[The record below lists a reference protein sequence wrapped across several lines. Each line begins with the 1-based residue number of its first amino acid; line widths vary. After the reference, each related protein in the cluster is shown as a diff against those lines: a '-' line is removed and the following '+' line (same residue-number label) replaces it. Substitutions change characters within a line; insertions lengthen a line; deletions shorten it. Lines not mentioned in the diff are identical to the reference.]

1 MKQKNNITFG
11 FTSFLLAMLVSW
23 LTCSSAFGQPICK
36 VIRYDNRDGLA
47 QWHLSQLIQDYNG
60 LLWIATWNGLYRF
73 DGYEFKCFKSNVGD
87 GCDMVSDRIRN
98 IWPTEEGDIYCKVDE
113 DIFLFN
119 SDTYHFNKIA
129 AEEAKNLEKE
139 ELTHNQSSSTIDLLE
154 YTDKYSTKWRIT
166 QEGELSYFDNEKAS
180 FIPYPLDI
188 NPKKIRFYQPD
199 AQGNLWAL
207 SPTDLYR
214 LEFSYKP
221 IEEFPLE
228 EDTQIKCLF
237 LDKKKR
243 YWVVGRDKKSISLYD
258 ADNTLLGYLKSDG
271 TLNQQAVSFG
281 ASIYCITQTRNGT
294 IWLGSKPDGIFRL
307 HEQKD
312 GRFKITHFTSDNN
325 VNTLNHNDVYD
336 ITEDRWGRLWIATL
350 GGGINCMT
358 DVESDNPR
366 IIHNKN
372 ELKGYPTTLCQRV
385 RYIHITDDDIL
396 LAATTEGLI
405 ISELS
410 NNKSFEEQI
419 FTRHA
424 KEAARAT
431 SLSCNATMDILED
444 QNGNIFVSTESG
456 GVNQIINKELTTDT
470 LSFRHFNTQNGM
482 PNDIVFS
489 MTEVNNRLWI
499 VSCDQIIILN
509 TKTGRAE
516 SYDQRFFQ
524 RQCRFSDAH
533 PLLLPDGRWMFGLQD
548 GAFTLTTDNMKK
560 SNFVPNIVLTGISIQ
575 NREINPAVNKLKEL
589 RLKSNE
595 RSVTIHFASLDYT
608 NAKSINYAF
617 RLDREQDHND
627 KQKPWNYIN
636 QGRSATFLD
645 MVPGKYTLMIRS
657 TNGDGVWV
665 ENARTLTI
673 IVTPTFWETGWAK
686 LLLFIVISGVIATII
701 FVYLYIKRINKQQK
715 ETLEAYL
722 ALIKQPIEE
731 KIEKEGMYEEVQDEE
746 GTQNSKEDTKT
757 KYLSKEDDLFMK
769 RIMNFVEEQ
778 ICNPDASIG
787 DMASAAATSRSGL
800 NRKLKSILGI
810 TPLDLLREARIK
822 RACQLL
828 KKSNNTISEVAF
840 ACGFSDPKY
849 FSRCFKSSV
858 GVSPS
863 DYKAKE
869 E

>member
-1 MKQKNNITFG
+1 
-11 FTSFLLAMLVSW
+11 MLVGC
-23 LTCSSAFGQPICK
+23 LTCLSTFGQPICK

-47 QWHLSQLIQDYNG
+47 QWHLSQLVQDRDG

-87 GCDMVSDRIRN
+87 GCDIATDRIRN

-113 DIFLFN
+113 ELFLFE
-119 SDTYHFNKIA
+119 SDTYRFSKIPEDE
-129 AEEAKNLEKE
+129 AELLKEE
-139 ELTHNQSSSTIDLLE
+139 ELTYNQSSSTDDLLE
-154 YTDKYSTKWRIT
+154 YNDKYGTKWRIT
-166 QEGELSYFDNEKAS
+166 QDGELSYFDIKKGTY
-180 FIPYPLDI
+180 IPYPLDVY
-188 NPKKIRFYQPD
+188 PKNIRFYQPD
-199 AQGNLWAL
+199 AQGDLWAL

-214 LEFSYKP
+214 LEFAYKP
-221 IEEFPLE
+221 IEDFPLE
-228 EDTQIKCLF
+228 GETQIRCIF
-237 LDKKKR
+237 LDKDKR
-243 YWVVGRDKKSISLYD
+243 YWVTDRDKEAVRVYN
-258 ADNTLLGYLKSDG
+258 ADNTLLGYLKPNG
-271 TLNQQAVSFG
+271 TLSQQFASFG
-281 ASIYCITQTRNGT
+281 SRVYCITQTHNGT
-294 IWLGSKPDGIFRL
+294 LWLGTKHNGLFRL
-307 HEQKD
+307 NEQKE
-312 GRFKITHFTSDNN
+312 GSFKVSHFVANN
-325 VNTLNHNDVYD
+325 NANALNHDDIYD

-358 DVESDNPR
+358 EIESDNPR
-366 IIHNKN
+366 FIHNGN
-372 ELKGYPTTLCQRV
+372 ELKGYPKKAAQRV
-385 RYIHITDDDIL
+385 RYIHITGENIL
-396 LAATTEGLI
+396 LAATTEGVI
-405 ISELS
+405 ISQL
-410 NNKSFEEQI
+410 NAGNTFEKL
-419 FTRHA
+419 FFKRHT
-424 KEAARAT
+424 KEATRAT
-431 SLSCNATMDILED
+431 SLSCNATMDVLED
-444 QNGNIFVSTESG
+444 KNGNIFVSTESG
-456 GVNQIINKELTTDT
+456 GVNQILNEELTADT
-470 LSFRHFNTQNGM
+470 LSFRHFNSQSGM
-482 PNDIVFS
+482 PNDIAFS
-489 MTEVNNRLWI
+489 MSEINNRLWI
-499 VSCDQIIILN
+499 VSCDQIIVLN
-509 TKTGRAE
+509 TETGKAE
-516 SYDQRFFQ
+516 SYDQHFFQ
-524 RQCRFSDAH
+524 RECRFSDAH

-722 ALIKQPIEE
+722 ALINQPIEE
-731 KIEKEGMYEEVQDEE
+731 KIEKERMYEEVQDEE

-800 NRKLKSILGI
+800 NRRLKSILGI